1 MQAIF
6 QTMRNT
12 LFSPKD
18 IANMRWFW
26 SEYFKSKTGWL
37 FVILLMIVLQGFVL
51 QQFVSITE
59 TGLRVIFTQGNLRDL
74 FEVCGL
80 ILIIFSIRAAT
91 SYFIPSLSARLAG
104 EAILQMRSDLIRR
117 ILYFD
122 QKFFDTTHSTDLIL
136 RLVNQVQDLGL
147 FVGQAM
153 VNAVRDFVIIVIV
166 SGYLIYKSPLLFCSA
181 LIALPVIFLMMQ
193 VVSTR
198 IKTIRKSFEAV
209 LGRYMSNIDEMAG
222 GMRTIKMARQEK
234 PEIERMVEASTGIK
248 SLFVK
253 LQKTE
258 ALMMP
263 SIDLSS
269 AVVYML
275 VVGGGGYMAL
285 SDQFDL
291 DGASIISFLLGLVI
305 VFDPARLLAQF
316 FAKLQ
321 ANLIL
326 LDSIRSLLLIKSE
339 VSDKEDAQAF
349 AAEEI
354 DIELVNASF
363 RYSVTTPLF
372 EGLNLSFKAG
382 QKTAIVG
389 ATGSGKTTV
398 LSLITR
404 LYELSSGQVLFN
416 GNDIKGYTLRS
427 IRDKFSIVAQDIVI
441 FDKSIKDNILYAN
454 PNASDTDVLK
464 AARLARIDEL
474 MVSRGDTPVG
484 PKGNLLSGGQKQ
496 RIAIARAFLKPA
508 PVLLLDEAT
517 SALDAI
523 TEESVNQAFRELQSG
538 KTTIVV
544 AHNLS
549 GIQDADHIYVLDS
562 GTLIESGA
570 HEQLMSK
577 NGLYASM
584 FKAQSTAQN
593 AENQD

>member
-1 MQAIF
+1 MQAII

-26 SEYFKSKTGWL
+26 SEYLKSKTGWL

-117 ILYFD
+117 ILYFG

-153 VNAVRDFVIIVIV
+153 VNAVRDFVIIVMV

-349 AAEEI
+349 AAEKI
-354 DIELVNASF
+354 DIELVDASF
-363 RYSVTTPLF
+363 RYSASTPLF

-404 LYELSSGQVLFN
+404 LYELSSGQILFN
-416 GNDIKGYTLRS
+416 GDDIKGYTLRS

-454 PNASDTDVLK
+454 PNASDADVLK

-474 MVSRGDTPVG
+474 MVSRGDTSVG

-523 TEESVNQAFRELQSG
+523 TEESVNQAFRELQSS

-544 AHNLS
+544 AHKLS

>member
-1 MQAIF
+1 MQAYTA
-6 QTMRNT
+6 TMRNK

-18 IANMRWFW
+18 VANMRWFW
-26 SEYFKSKTGWL
+26 SEYLKSKTSWL

-91 SYFIPSLSARLAG
+91 SYFIPSLSSRLAG
-104 EAILQMRSDLIRR
+104 EAVLQMRSDLISR

-153 VNAVRDFVIIVIV
+153 VNAVRDFVIIVMV

-181 LIALPVIFLMMQ
+181 LVALPVIFLMMQ

-326 LDSIRSLLLIKSE
+326 LDSIRSLMLIKSE
-339 VSDKEDAQAF
+339 VSDTENAQPFEAKE
-349 AAEEI
+349 I
-354 DIELVNASF
+354 NIELVNGGFGYTASD
-363 RYSVTTPLF
+363 PLF

-416 GNDIKGYTLRS
+416 GNDIKDYTLRS

-454 PNASDTDVLK
+454 PEASDEAVLN

-474 MVSRGDTPVG
+474 MLSRGDTSVG

-523 TEESVNQAFRELQSG
+523 TEESVNLAFRELQSG

-544 AHNLS
+544 AHKLS
-549 GIQDADHIYVLDS
+549 GIQDADHIYVLDNGKVIEA
-562 GTLIESGA
+562 GT

-584 FKAQSTAQN
+584 FAAQSAP
-593 AENQD
+593 QDA